1 MQLPPSDAELLA
13 AHVAGQPRAFDELL
27 RRHQDR
33 LWAVAMGTLR
43 DPDEAAD
50 ALQDALISALRG
62 AGSFRGDSAVTTWLH
77 RIVVN
82 ACLDRIRRRRVRR
95 TVPLPDEGAAEPAEP
110 RDRLAER
117 DAVLVVRE
125 ALQWLGADQRAAITL
140 VDLYGYSVVEAAQI
154 LGVADGTVKS
164 RCARGRLALASRLGH
179 LREEF
184 GGRPAVGVAAD
195 RRPGG
200 RAEPG
205 TEPGNGPARPDV
217 QAEPGSAPAEEGD
230 Q

>member
-1 MQLPPSDAELLA
+1 MQPPRSDAELLA

-33 LWAVAMGTLR
+33 LWAVALGTLR
-43 DPDEAAD
+43 DADEAAD

-82 ACLDRIRRRRVRR
+82 ACLDRIRRRRVRP
-95 TVPLPDEGAAEPAEP
+95 TVPLPDEGANEPAEP
-110 RDRLAER
+110 RDRVAES
-117 DAVLVVRE
+117 DSVLVVRE

-164 RCARGRLALASRLGH
+164 RCARGRLALATRLGH

-184 GGRPAVGVAAD
+184 GDRPAVGVAAD
-195 RRPGG
+195 RSPAG

-205 TEPGNGPARPDV
+205 TDPGNDPARLDV
-217 QAEPGSAPAEEGD
+217 QAEPGSAPAEEGGR
-230 Q
+230 